1 MRGIGLLIGVLCLAT
16 ASPALAFKVKGKKGQ
31 FLARQVV
38 AADLAKADQTLNDG
52 TTRGLLGK
60 SIDRGEL
67 QGIALD
73 MPNTRGRL
81 LAMLGDI
88 RAVWAGK
95 TGGKWQL
102 RDPGD
107 ISIRI
112 LATDD
117 YGAKVK
123 PDNVM
128 LVSLG
133 LLRQRAVADDP
144 AAQIGAGAPKSDDEI
159 YWVLAH
165 EFAHIGLAHF
175 AKDAND
181 IKAKAR
187 LDKMVTGVAA
197 MGSLAQIKLE
207 KTASGF
213 RVLDRNDPKT
223 REATDKAWG
232 IASRVREGITLVF
245 SVLDLDQEDEAD
257 VAATDIVR
265 EMKLSQQGYGSALA
279 RIGQE
284 DDSQKKRAKAME
296 ETVKSLLLPSQ
307 GLMDIL
313 TTTVQT
319 FLQSGGKL
327 DLGLIASAYGKN
339 VLRNLAPA
347 AFSVAK
353 TQFSRSH
360 RDQDDREKGLT
371 QYVKDARLQ
380 GDWGTKLHSS
390 RLQAIWD
397 DPEYK
402 EAEILVNAIGKAR
415 EALALGNYS
424 DALAAMQP
432 AVNTRYANSPALANM
447 VARILGGMNRL
458 DEAESWYDR
467 AAGMNQARP
476 VPAVKPPTVSRQ
488 PARGATATRRA
499 ATVAGQRRAPSQPV
513 APPPPAPAPAP
524 KQPVDPYYGQSI
536 DGFQDHVDLLIRA
549 TKFRRALDVIAE
561 TKRRFGD
568 DDGFL
573 PRLVQIHTLTN
584 NGPQQIAA
592 LARCGQLESQKVA
605 EQCLGAL
612 SRDANG
618 EDKMVMSAEDREKR
632 NALVAKL
639 GDVAR
644 INTEAAKPVEGED
657 PQ

>member
-1 MRGIGLLIGVLCLAT
+1 MRRIGLLIAVLAM
-16 ASPALAFKVKGKKGQ
+16 AVSSEALAFKVKGKKGQ
-31 FLARQVV
+31 FLAKQVV

-73 MPNTRGRL
+73 MPNTRNKL
-81 LAMLGDI
+81 LAMLADI
-88 RAVWAGK
+88 RAVWAGGN
-95 TGGKWQL
+95 GGKWRF
-102 RDPGD
+102 RDPGE

-128 LVSLG
+128 LVPLG
-133 LLRQRAVADDP
+133 LLRQRAVAADP

-187 LDKMVTGVAA
+187 LDKMV
-197 MGSLAQIKLE
+197 GSVVSLGQLAQIKVE
-207 KTASGF
+207 KTANGF
-213 RVLDRNDPKT
+213 RVLDRNDPRT
-223 REATDKAWG
+223 REATDKAWS

-284 DDSQKKRAKAME
+284 DGSQKQRAKAME

-307 GLMDIL
+307 GLMDIVNN
-313 TTTVQT
+313 TVQN

-327 DLGLIASAYGKN
+327 DFGLIASDYGKN
-339 VLRNLAPA
+339 VLRNMAPA

-353 TQFSRSH
+353 IQFSRSH

-371 QYVKDARLQ
+371 QYIKDARLQ
-380 GDWGTKLHSS
+380 GDWGTQLHTAQ
-390 RLQAIWD
+390 LQAIWND
-397 DPEYK
+397 LEYK
-402 EAEILVNAIGKAR
+402 EAEILVSAIGRAR
-415 EALALGNYS
+415 EALALGNYP
-424 DALAAMQP
+424 DALAALQP
-432 AVNTRYANSPALANM
+432 GINTRYANSPALANM
-447 VARILGGMNRL
+447 VGRVLGGMNRL
-458 DEAESWYDR
+458 EEAESWYDR

-476 VPAVKPPTVSRQ
+476 VPATRPPVVARR
-488 PARGATATRRA
+488 PARGATAPRRPA
-499 ATVAGQRRAPSQPV
+499 VAAGQRRVPSQQV
-513 APPPPAPAPAP
+513 ALPPPPLPP
-524 KQPVDPYYGQSI
+524 PVDNYYGQSI

-549 TKFRRALDVIAE
+549 TKFRRALEVIAE

-573 PRLVQIHTLTN
+573 PRLVQIYTLTN
-584 NGPQQIAA
+584 NGTQQVAA
-592 LARCGQLESQKVA
+592 LARCGQLQSQKVA

-644 INTEAAKPVEGED
+644 INTDQAKPAEGED

>member
-1 MRGIGLLIGVLCLAT
+1 MRRIGLLIGMLAVAT
-16 ASPALAFKVKGKKGQ
+16 ASPALAYKVKGKKGQ

-73 MPNTRGRL
+73 MPNTRDKL
-81 LAMLGDI
+81 LAMLADI

-95 TGGKWQL
+95 NGGKWQF

-133 LLRQRAVADDP
+133 LLRQRAVATDP

-187 LDKMVTGVAA
+187 LDKMVGGVVSL
-197 MGSLAQIKLE
+197 GQLAQIKLE
-207 KTASGF
+207 KTTSGF

-223 REATDKAWG
+223 REATDKAWS

-257 VAATDIVR
+257 VAATDMVR

-284 DDSQKKRAKAME
+284 DNSQQKRAKAME
-296 ETVKSLLLPSQ
+296 DTVKSLLLPSQ

-313 TTTVQT
+313 TNSVQN

-327 DLGLIASAYGKN
+327 DVGLIASAYGKN
-339 VLRNLAPA
+339 VVRNLAPA

-380 GDWGTKLHSS
+380 GDWGTKLHTS

-397 DPEYK
+397 DLEYK

-415 EALALGNYS
+415 EALALGNYP

-458 DEAESWYDR
+458 EEAETWYDR

-476 VPAVKPPTVSRQ
+476 VTAVKPPTASRQ
-488 PARGATATRRA
+488 PVRGSTATRRA

-513 APPPPAPAPAP
+513 APPAPAP
-524 KQPVDPYYGQSI
+524 KPPVDPYYGQSI

-573 PRLVQIHTLTN
+573 PRLVQIYTLTN

-592 LARCGQLESQKVA
+592 LARCGQLESQRVA
-605 EQCLGAL
+605 EQCLDAL

-644 INTEAAKPVEGED
+644 INTEPAKPTEGED